1 MDSIQLGSPPTL
13 HTSLQRSVGTL
24 KKSVDSLYLLGDRA
38 QKCADRITA
47 RARYTDT
54 PAFQGQDG
62 RRVHSVE
69 KYGALRRGRGKNK
82 GYLCWRLD
90 MCLAKLVQNTN
101 TDELIRQTTKLTAS
115 FTCTLTKSFNWRNQ
129 FNPKQCFVLT
139 IFLLTWKK
147 WRLNEYFCWK
157 PWRRKCPMCERDV
170 SEQWLGCPMLSWG
183 HLFLGQ
189 VHCCDYEVWFL
200 WVLTVYQWAWCFI
213 DA

>member
-1 MDSIQLGSPPTL
+1 M
-13 HTSLQRSVGTL
+13 GTL

-115 FTCTLTKSFNWRNQ
+115 FTCTLTKSFNWRNRL
-129 FNPKQCFVLT
+129 NPKQCVVLIIFYSLEKFGAQMNVFVENHDEGSVQCVKEMYQSNDL
-139 IFLLTWKK
+139 
-147 WRLNEYFCWK
+147 
-157 PWRRKCPMCERDV
+157 DV
-170 SEQWLGCPMLSWG
+170 QCYLEGTCS
-183 HLFLGQ
+183 
-189 VHCCDYEVWFL
+189 
-200 WVLTVYQWAWCFI
+200 
-213 DA
+213 

>member
-1 MDSIQLGSPPTL
+1 MDSIQLGSPPNL
-13 HTSLQRSVGTL
+13 YTSLQRSVGTL

-129 FNPKQCFVLT
+129 FNPKQCVVL
-139 IFLLTWKK
+139 IMFLLTWKN
-147 WRLNEYFCWK
+147 WCLNEYFCWK

-170 SEQWLGCPMLSWG
+170 SEQWLDCPVLSWG
-183 HLFLGQ
+183 HLF
-189 VHCCDYEVWFL
+189 
-200 WVLTVYQWAWCFI
+200 
-213 DA
+213 